1 MQNNKKNAIF
11 FYSEKQPNFTG
22 TVINGIFNNP
32 PIFYQDEVYVPACSM
47 IPKNVMPNR
56 YIVSNYGKVWDMF
69 ENQFVKEF
77 YDRGYTR
84 INLQCYDELTGRYTS
99 KITNMHRVV
108 LAAFNYFP
116 GCEKL
121 EVNHKDTTL
130 YNGLLCNWLCKL
142 EWCTR
147 KENMK
152 YAVSLGH
159 MVQPKGGDSPNAS
172 ITNRQASNV
181 CKLFEQGKST
191 QEVKEIT
198 GINSS
203 VLNQIKAGNTYTN
216 VSKKY
221 TLPKLRQT
229 IDESTV
235 IEICNEINRGKSNR
249 EISSK
254 LQVTEDIVSNIRCGK
269 TWTDITKGRIKYSET
284 GRSIIDRNTVIAICN
299 EINNGK
305 TNVAIAAEF
314 GVSTDIVSDIRCGNT
329 WTDITAGRIEYSKFY
344 KTNSEIHE
352 VCRLLE
358 EGKSLT
364 QIMKISGMSKGTI
377 IGIKKGRIHK
387 EISSQYDIPVYT
399 QVNTPE
405 EVVHEIC
412 KRLEQK
418 EAQCDIAKDLIKRG
432 KITNKNIVND
442 ISRGHKFKN
451 ISCQYKI

>member
-1 MQNNKKNAIF
+1 MQNIKKNAIF
-11 FYSEKQPNFTG
+11 FYSDKVPNYMDNITRAVYFH
-22 TVINGIFNNP
+22 P
-32 PIFYQDEVYVPACSM
+32 PLEYQDEVYVQANPY
-47 IPKNVMPNR
+47 IPMNIMPGR
-56 YIVSNYGKVWDMF
+56 YLVSNYGKVWDTYM
-69 ENQFVKEF
+69 NQFAPVQIV
-77 YDRGYTR
+77 RGYTMVSVT
-84 INLQCYDELTGRYTS
+84 CYKNDNTIYYAKMG
-99 KITNMHRVV
+99 MHRMVM
-108 LAAFNYFP
+108 AAFKYFP
-116 GCEKL
+116 GCENM
-121 EVNHKDTTL
+121 EVNHLDTTL
-130 YNGLLCNWLCKL
+130 YNGALCNWLCKL

-147 KENMK
+147 KENME
-152 YAVSLGH
+152 YASSLGH
-159 MVQPKGGDSPNAS
+159 MTHLAEEAPNS
-172 ITNRQASNV
+172 KFTNDQVREM
-181 CKLFEQGKST
+181 CEMFEQGK
-191 QEVKEIT
+191 
-198 GINSS
+198 G
-203 VLNQIKAGNTYTN
+203 
-216 VSKKY
+216 
-221 TLPKLRQT
+221 
-229 IDESTV
+229 
-235 IEICNEINRGKSNR
+235 
-249 EISSK
+249 
-254 LQVTEDIVSNIRCGK
+254 VTEVAKKFNANTGTVQSIKNGK
-269 TWTDITKGRIKYSET
+269 NYS
-284 GRSIIDRNTVIAICN
+284 SISKDYNLPEKRRLINQDTVIAICN

-314 GVSTDIVSDIRCGNT
+314 GVSADIVSDIRCGNT

-364 QIMKISGMSKGTI
+364 QIMKISGMSKNTI